1 MGGCFIYMSKKRTHH
16 SNNHRSRGVFAG
28 AVSALSLLAVT
39 TQAVNAEQ
47 LTVKSGDTIWGLA
60 KQHGLSV
67 SALEQANPSVKKIN
81 DSIDLITVGQQLTL
95 PTAQH
100 DASADL
106 NADGSYTVKPGD
118 TLSSIADRYNVTVSQ
133 LMAWN
138 NLSTNDSLYIGQQLS
153 VTGPAISTAV
163 NAPVVSAPVADASVS
178 PQQPVAQST
187 DATSSVQVQTSAVA
201 SAPVPQQAVASSQPA
216 GTVPSQSAANSNAT
230 LTNNTATVVAGS
242 SAANSVA
249 TATDAAQ
256 ITTVLE
262 SVSTNRC
269 NAVRK
274 RNANQITTAN
284 TASASAENSVAPQTQ
299 NVAVSQAASTAVNT
313 TALYGQS
320 FVQAAPVASQAPQSQ
335 TAPASQATVN
345 VQNSNTAA
353 SQQTTAV
360 TSQTQPQQSQA
371 VASQPAQQAAT
382 TNQDLQHGSVV
393 SLATKI
399 ANSNSV
405 PYVWGGESLSGMDCS
420 GLVKYVYANA
430 EGKQL
435 PHYTGALENCVDQH
449 PVSEAKPGDLL
460 FWGNHGSTYHTA
472 IYTGNNQYVAAA
484 HPGTNVSTYTIS
496 PYFNPSFAGTVK

>member
-1 MGGCFIYMSKKRTHH
+1 MSKKRTHH

-201 SAPVPQQAVASSQPA
+201 SASVPQQAVASSQPA

-230 LTNNTATVVAGS
+230 LTNNTATVATGS
-242 SAANSVA
+242 
-249 TATDAAQ
+249 
-256 ITTVLE
+256 
-262 SVSTNRC
+262 
-269 NAVRK
+269 
-274 RNANQITTAN
+274 
-284 TASASAENSVAPQTQ
+284 SAENSVAPQTQ

-345 VQNSNTAA
+345 VQYSNTAA

-371 VASQPAQQAAT
+371 AASQPAQQAAT

>member
-187 DATSSVQVQTSAVA
+187 EATSSVQVQTSAVA
-201 SAPVPQQAVASSQPA
+201 SASVPQQAVASSQPA

-230 LTNNTATVVAGS
+230 LTNNTATVATGS

-256 ITTVLE
+256 T
-262 SVSTNRC
+262 
-269 NAVRK
+269 
-274 RNANQITTAN
+274 TTAN

-313 TALYGQS
+313 TTLYGQS
-320 FVQAAPVASQAPQSQ
+320 FIQAAPVASQAPQSQ

-360 TSQTQPQQSQA
+360 TNST
-371 VASQPAQQAAT
+371 AT
-382 TNQDLQHGSVV
+382 IT
-393 SLATKI
+393 
-399 ANSNSV
+399 
-405 PYVWGGESLSGMDCS
+405 SGC
-420 GLVKYVYANA
+420 
-430 EGKQL
+430 
-435 PHYTGALENCVDQH
+435 
-449 PVSEAKPGDLL
+449 
-460 FWGNHGSTYHTA
+460 
-472 IYTGNNQYVAAA
+472 
-484 HPGTNVSTYTIS
+484 
-496 PYFNPSFAGTVK
+496 

>member
-1 MGGCFIYMSKKRTHH
+1 MSKKRTHH

-138 NLSTNDSLYIGQQLS
+138 NLSSNDSLYIGQQLS

-178 PQQPVAQST
+178 TQQPVAQST

-201 SAPVPQQAVASSQPA
+201 SASVPQQDVASSQPA

-230 LTNNTATVVAGS
+230 LANNTATVATGS

-256 ITTVLE
+256 T
-262 SVSTNRC
+262 
-269 NAVRK
+269 
-274 RNANQITTAN
+274 TTAN
-284 TASASAENSVAPQTQ
+284 TVQATSTSAENSVAPQTQ

-335 TAPASQATVN
+335 TVPASQATVN
-345 VQNSNTAA
+345 VQNSNAAA

-371 VASQPAQQAAT
+371 AASQPAQQAAT

-399 ANSNSV
+399 ADSNSV

>member
-1 MGGCFIYMSKKRTHH
+1 MSKKRTHH

-138 NLSTNDSLYIGQQLS
+138 NLSANDSLYIGQQLS

-178 PQQPVAQST
+178 TQQPVAQST
-187 DATSSVQVQTSAVA
+187 DATSSVQVQTSSVQVQTSAVA
-201 SAPVPQQAVASSQPA
+201 SASVPQQDVASSQPA
-216 GTVPSQSAANSNAT
+216 GTVPSQSAANSNTT
-230 LTNNTATVVAGS
+230 LANNTATVATGS

-256 ITTVLE
+256 T
-262 SVSTNRC
+262 
-269 NAVRK
+269 
-274 RNANQITTAN
+274 TTAN
-284 TASASAENSVAPQTQ
+284 TVQATSTSAENSVAPQTQ

-335 TAPASQATVN
+335 TVPASQATVN
-345 VQNSNTAA
+345 VQNSNAAA

-360 TSQTQPQQSQA
+360 TSQTQPQQSQVA
-371 VASQPAQQAAT
+371 ASQPAQQAAT

-399 ANSNSV
+399 ADSNSV

>member
-1 MGGCFIYMSKKRTHH
+1 MSKKRTHH

-138 NLSTNDSLYIGQQLS
+138 NLSSNDSLYIGQQLS

-178 PQQPVAQST
+178 TQQPVAQST
-187 DATSSVQVQTSAVA
+187 DATSSVQVQTSSVQVQTSSVA
-201 SAPVPQQAVASSQPA
+201 SASVPQQDVASSQPA
-216 GTVPSQSAANSNAT
+216 GTVPSQSAANSNTT
-230 LTNNTATVVAGS
+230 LANNTATVATGS

-256 ITTVLE
+256 T
-262 SVSTNRC
+262 
-269 NAVRK
+269 
-274 RNANQITTAN
+274 TTAN
-284 TASASAENSVAPQTQ
+284 TVQATSTSAENSVAPQTQ

-335 TAPASQATVN
+335 TVPASQATVN
-345 VQNSNTAA
+345 VQNSNAAA

-360 TSQTQPQQSQA
+360 TSQTQPQQSQVA
-371 VASQPAQQAAT
+371 ASQPAQQAAT

-399 ANSNSV
+399 ADSNSV

>member
-1 MGGCFIYMSKKRTHH
+1 MSKKRTHH

-47 LTVKSGDTIWGLA
+47 LTVKSGDTLWGLA

-187 DATSSVQVQTSAVA
+187 EATSSVQVQTSAVA
-201 SAPVPQQAVASSQPA
+201 SASVPQQAVASSQPA

-230 LTNNTATVVAGS
+230 LTNNTATVATGS

-256 ITTVLE
+256 T
-262 SVSTNRC
+262 
-269 NAVRK
+269 
-274 RNANQITTAN
+274 TTAN

-313 TALYGQS
+313 TTLYGQS
-320 FVQAAPVASQAPQSQ
+320 FIQAAPVASQAPQSQ

-371 VASQPAQQAAT
+371 AASQPAQQAAT

>member
-138 NLSTNDSLYIGQQLS
+138 NLSANDSLYIGQQLS

-178 PQQPVAQST
+178 TQQPVAQST

-201 SAPVPQQAVASSQPA
+201 SASVPQQDVASSQPA
-216 GTVPSQSAANSNAT
+216 GTVPSQSAANSNTT
-230 LTNNTATVVAGS
+230 LANNTATVATGS

-256 ITTVLE
+256 T
-262 SVSTNRC
+262 
-269 NAVRK
+269 
-274 RNANQITTAN
+274 TTAN
-284 TASASAENSVAPQTQ
+284 TVQATSTSAENSVAPQTQ

-335 TAPASQATVN
+335 TVPASQATVN
-345 VQNSNTAA
+345 VQNSNATA

-371 VASQPAQQAAT
+371 AASQPAQQVPT

>member
-153 VTGPAISTAV
+153 VTGLAISTAV

-201 SAPVPQQAVASSQPA
+201 SASVSQQDVASSQPA
-216 GTVPSQSAANSNAT
+216 GTVPSQSAVNSNAT
-230 LTNNTATVVAGS
+230 LANNTVTVATGS
-242 SAANSVA
+242 TAANGVA

-256 ITTVLE
+256 P
-262 SVSTNRC
+262 
-269 NAVRK
+269 
-274 RNANQITTAN
+274 TTAN
-284 TASASAENSVAPQTQ
+284 TVQATSASAENSVAPQTQ

-335 TAPASQATVN
+335 TVPASQATVN
-345 VQNSNTAA
+345 VQNSNAAA
-353 SQQTTAV
+353 SQRTTAV

-371 VASQPAQQAAT
+371 AASQPAQQAAT

>member
-1 MGGCFIYMSKKRTHH
+1 LGGCFIYMSKKRTHH

-153 VTGPAISTAV
+153 VTDPAISTAV
-163 NAPVVSAPVADASVS
+163 NAPAVSAPVADASVS

-201 SAPVPQQAVASSQPA
+201 SASVPQRDVASSQPA

-230 LTNNTATVVAGS
+230 LANNTATVATGS

-256 ITTVLE
+256 T
-262 SVSTNRC
+262 
-269 NAVRK
+269 
-274 RNANQITTAN
+274 TTAN
-284 TASASAENSVAPQTQ
+284 TASTSAENSVAPQTQ

-320 FVQAAPVASQAPQSQ
+320 FVQAAPVASQAPQ
-335 TAPASQATVN
+335 
-345 VQNSNTAA
+345 
-353 SQQTTAV
+353 
-360 TSQTQPQQSQA
+360 
-371 VASQPAQQAAT
+371 
-382 TNQDLQHGSVV
+382 
-393 SLATKI
+393 
-399 ANSNSV
+399 
-405 PYVWGGESLSGMDCS
+405 
-420 GLVKYVYANA
+420 
-430 EGKQL
+430 
-435 PHYTGALENCVDQH
+435 
-449 PVSEAKPGDLL
+449 
-460 FWGNHGSTYHTA
+460 
-472 IYTGNNQYVAAA
+472 
-484 HPGTNVSTYTIS
+484 
-496 PYFNPSFAGTVK
+496 

>member
-138 NLSTNDSLYIGQQLS
+138 NLSANDSLYIGQQLS

-178 PQQPVAQST
+178 TQQPVAQST
-187 DATSSVQVQTSAVA
+187 DATSSVQVQTSSVQVQTSAVA
-201 SAPVPQQAVASSQPA
+201 SASVPQQDVASSQPA
-216 GTVPSQSAANSNAT
+216 GTVPSQSAANSNTT
-230 LTNNTATVVAGS
+230 LANNTATVATGS

-256 ITTVLE
+256 T
-262 SVSTNRC
+262 
-269 NAVRK
+269 
-274 RNANQITTAN
+274 TTAN
-284 TASASAENSVAPQTQ
+284 TVQATSTSAENSVAPQTQ

-345 VQNSNTAA
+345 VQNSNAAA

-360 TSQTQPQQSQA
+360 TSQTQPQQSQVA
-371 VASQPAQQAAT
+371 ASQPAQQAAT

-399 ANSNSV
+399 ADSNSV

>member
-67 SALEQANPSVKKIN
+67 SALEQANPSVRKIN

-163 NAPVVSAPVADASVS
+163 NTPVVSAPVSDASVS
-178 PQQPVAQST
+178 TQQPVAQST
-187 DATSSVQVQTSAVA
+187 DTTSSVQVQTSAVA
-201 SAPVPQQAVASSQPA
+201 SASVPQQDVASSQPA
-216 GTVPSQSAANSNAT
+216 GTVPSQSAANSTAA
-230 LTNNTATVVAGS
+230 LANNTATVATGS

-249 TATDAAQ
+249 TATNAAQ
-256 ITTVLE
+256 P
-262 SVSTNRC
+262 
-269 NAVRK
+269 
-274 RNANQITTAN
+274 TTAN

-313 TALYGQS
+313 TALGQS

-345 VQNSNTAA
+345 VQNSNAAA

-371 VASQPAQQAAT
+371 AASQPAQQVAT

>member
-138 NLSTNDSLYIGQQLS
+138 NLSANDSLYIGQQLS

-178 PQQPVAQST
+178 TQQPVAQST
-187 DATSSVQVQTSAVA
+187 DATSSVQVQTSSVQVQTSAVA
-201 SAPVPQQAVASSQPA
+201 SASVPQQDVASSQPA

-230 LTNNTATVVAGS
+230 LANNTATVATGS

-256 ITTVLE
+256 T
-262 SVSTNRC
+262 
-269 NAVRK
+269 
-274 RNANQITTAN
+274 TTAN
-284 TASASAENSVAPQTQ
+284 TVQATSTSAENSVAPQTQ

-335 TAPASQATVN
+335 TVPASQATVN
-345 VQNSNTAA
+345 VQNSNAAA

-360 TSQTQPQQSQA
+360 TSQTQPQQSQVA
-371 VASQPAQQAAT
+371 ASQPAQQAAT

>member
-1 MGGCFIYMSKKRTHH
+1 MSKKRTHH

-216 GTVPSQSAANSNAT
+216 GTVPSQSAANTNSNAT

-249 TATDAAQ
+249 TATDAA
-256 ITTVLE
+256 
-262 SVSTNRC
+262 
-269 NAVRK
+269 
-274 RNANQITTAN
+274 QITTAN

>member
-16 SNNHRSRGVFAG
+16 SNNYRSRGVFAG

-95 PTAQH
+95 PTARH

-163 NAPVVSAPVADASVS
+163 NAPAVSAPVADASVS
-178 PQQPVAQST
+178 TQQPVAQST
-187 DATSSVQVQTSAVA
+187 EATSAVQVQTSAVA
-201 SAPVPQQAVASSQPA
+201 SASVPQQDVASSQPA

-230 LTNNTATVVAGS
+230 LANNTATVATGS
-242 SAANSVA
+242 SVANSVV
-249 TATDAAQ
+249 TATNAAQ
-256 ITTVLE
+256 T
-262 SVSTNRC
+262 
-269 NAVRK
+269 
-274 RNANQITTAN
+274 TTAN
-284 TASASAENSVAPQTQ
+284 TVQATSTSAENSVAPQTQ

-313 TALYGQS
+313 TTLYGQS
-320 FVQAAPVASQAPQSQ
+320 FVQAAPVVSQAPQSQ

-345 VQNSNTAA
+345 VQNSNAA

-371 VASQPAQQAAT
+371 AASQPAQQAAT

>member
-95 PTAQH
+95 PAAQH

-138 NLSTNDSLYIGQQLS
+138 NLSANDSLYIGQQLS

-163 NAPVVSAPVADASVS
+163 NAPVVSAPVSDASVS
-178 PQQPVAQST
+178 TQQPVAQST
-187 DATSSVQVQTSAVA
+187 EATSAVQVQTSAVA
-201 SAPVPQQAVASSQPA
+201 SASVPQQDVASSQPA

-230 LTNNTATVVAGS
+230 LANNTATVATGS
-242 SAANSVA
+242 SVANSVV
-249 TATDAAQ
+249 TATNAAQ
-256 ITTVLE
+256 T
-262 SVSTNRC
+262 
-269 NAVRK
+269 
-274 RNANQITTAN
+274 TTAN
-284 TASASAENSVAPQTQ
+284 TVQATSTSAENSVAPQTQ

-313 TALYGQS
+313 TTLYGQS
-320 FVQAAPVASQAPQSQ
+320 FVQAAPVVSQAPQSQ

-345 VQNSNTAA
+345 VQNSNAA

-371 VASQPAQQAAT
+371 AASQPAQQAAT

>member
-133 LMAWN
+133 LVAWN

-187 DATSSVQVQTSAVA
+187 DVTSSVQVQTSAVA
-201 SAPVPQQAVASSQPA
+201 SASVPQQDVASSQPA

-230 LTNNTATVVAGS
+230 LANNTVTVATGS

-256 ITTVLE
+256 T
-262 SVSTNRC
+262 
-269 NAVRK
+269 
-274 RNANQITTAN
+274 TTAN
-284 TASASAENSVAPQTQ
+284 TASTSAENSVAPQTQ

-335 TAPASQATVN
+335 TVPASQATVN
-345 VQNSNTAA
+345 VQNSNAAA
-353 SQQTTAV
+353 SQRTTAV

-371 VASQPAQQAAT
+371 AASQPAQQAAT

>member
-1 MGGCFIYMSKKRTHH
+1 MSKKRTHH

-95 PTAQH
+95 PAAQH

-138 NLSTNDSLYIGQQLS
+138 NLSANDSLYIGQQLS

-163 NAPVVSAPVADASVS
+163 NAPVVSAPVSDASVS
-178 PQQPVAQST
+178 TQQPVAQST
-187 DATSSVQVQTSAVA
+187 EATSAVQVQTSAVA
-201 SAPVPQQAVASSQPA
+201 SASVPQQDVASSQPA

-230 LTNNTATVVAGS
+230 LANNTATVATGS
-242 SAANSVA
+242 SVANSVV
-249 TATDAAQ
+249 TATNAAQ
-256 ITTVLE
+256 T
-262 SVSTNRC
+262 
-269 NAVRK
+269 
-274 RNANQITTAN
+274 TTAN
-284 TASASAENSVAPQTQ
+284 TVQATSTSAENSVAPQTQ

-313 TALYGQS
+313 TTLYGQS
-320 FVQAAPVASQAPQSQ
+320 FVQAAPVVSQAPQSQ

-345 VQNSNTAA
+345 VQNSNAA
-353 SQQTTAV
+353 SQQTTSV

-371 VASQPAQQAAT
+371 AASQPAQQAAT

>member
-16 SNNHRSRGVFAG
+16 SNNHRSRGVFSG

-95 PTAQH
+95 PTAQY

-138 NLSTNDSLYIGQQLS
+138 NLSANDSLYIGQQLS

-178 PQQPVAQST
+178 TQQPVAQST

-201 SAPVPQQAVASSQPA
+201 SASVPQQDVASSQPA
-216 GTVPSQSAANSNAT
+216 GTVPSQSAANSNTT
-230 LTNNTATVVAGS
+230 LANNTATVATGS

-256 ITTVLE
+256 T
-262 SVSTNRC
+262 
-269 NAVRK
+269 
-274 RNANQITTAN
+274 TTAN
-284 TASASAENSVAPQTQ
+284 TVQATSTSAENSVAPQTQ

-335 TAPASQATVN
+335 TVPASQATVN
-345 VQNSNTAA
+345 VQNSNAAA

-360 TSQTQPQQSQA
+360 TSQTQPQQSQVA
-371 VASQPAQQAAT
+371 ASQPAQQAAT

>member
-201 SAPVPQQAVASSQPA
+201 SASVPQQAVASSQPA
-216 GTVPSQSAANSNAT
+216 GTVPSQSAANNNAT
-230 LTNNTATVVAGS
+230 LTNNTATVATGS
-242 SAANSVA
+242 SAANSVT

-256 ITTVLE
+256 T
-262 SVSTNRC
+262 
-269 NAVRK
+269 
-274 RNANQITTAN
+274 TTAK

-299 NVAVSQAASTAVNT
+299 NVAVSQAASTVVNT

-345 VQNSNTAA
+345 VQNSNAAA

-371 VASQPAQQAAT
+371 AASQPAQQAAT

>member
-1 MGGCFIYMSKKRTHH
+1 MSKKRTHH

-153 VTGPAISTAV
+153 VTDPAISTAV
-163 NAPVVSAPVADASVS
+163 NAPAVSA
-178 PQQPVAQST
+178 PVAQST

-201 SAPVPQQAVASSQPA
+201 SASVPQRDVASSQPA

-230 LTNNTATVVAGS
+230 LANNTATVATGS

-256 ITTVLE
+256 T
-262 SVSTNRC
+262 
-269 NAVRK
+269 
-274 RNANQITTAN
+274 TTAN
-284 TASASAENSVAPQTQ
+284 TASTSAENSVAPQTQ

-345 VQNSNTAA
+345 VQNSNAAA

-371 VASQPAQQAAT
+371 AASQPAQQAAT

-496 PYFNPSFAGTVK
+496 SYFNPSFAGTVK

>member
-1 MGGCFIYMSKKRTHH
+1 MSKRTHH

-47 LTVKSGDTIWGLA
+47 LTVKPGDTIWGLA

-67 SALEQANPSVKKIN
+67 SALEQANPSVKKMSN
-81 DSIDLITVGQQLTL
+81 SIDLITVGQQLTL
-95 PTAQH
+95 PTIQH
-100 DASADL
+100 DNVDL

-118 TLSSIADRYNVTVSQ
+118 TLSSIADHYNVTVSQ

-138 NLSTNDSLYIGQQLS
+138 NLGANDSLYIGQQLS
-153 VTGPAISTAV
+153 VTGPATSTAV
-163 NAPVVSAPVADASVS
+163 NAPVVNMPVSNES
-178 PQQPVAQST
+178 ISTQQSIDQPTDTTST
-187 DATSSVQVQTSAVA
+187 VQTQTSVVA
-201 SAPVPQQAVASSQPA
+201 SATAPQQATTSSQSVATSQATPTSSTTQQGLA
-216 GTVPSQSAANSNAT
+216 ASTVATPSQST
-230 LTNNTATVVAGS
+230 VNNS
-242 SAANSVA
+242 SA
-249 TATDAAQ
+249 
-256 ITTVLE
+256 
-262 SVSTNRC
+262 
-269 NAVRK
+269 
-274 RNANQITTAN
+274 TTAN
-284 TASASAENSVAPQTQ
+284 STTSGAVAASATDNSATNATQPVSANNVQAASTTAENNTVPQKQ
-299 NVAVSQAASTAVNT
+299 SVAVSQAVSTDVNT
-313 TALYGQS
+313 AAYRQS
-320 FVQAAPVASQAPQSQ
+320 FVQVASVASQTPQSQ
-335 TAPASQATVN
+335 NVPASQAT
-345 VQNSNTAA
+345 
-353 SQQTTAV
+353 AV
-360 TSQTQPQQSQA
+360 TSQAQLQQSQA
-371 VASQPAQQAAT
+371 AASQPAQQGST
-382 TNQDLQHGSVV
+382 TSQDLQHGSVV

-460 FWGNHGSTYHTA
+460 FWGNHGATYHTA

-484 HPGTNVSTYTIS
+484 KPGTNVATYTIS

>member
-138 NLSTNDSLYIGQQLS
+138 NLSANDSLYIGQQLS

-178 PQQPVAQST
+178 TQQPVAQST
-187 DATSSVQVQTSAVA
+187 DATSSVQVQTSSVQVQTSAVA
-201 SAPVPQQAVASSQPA
+201 SASVPQQDVASSQPA
-216 GTVPSQSAANSNAT
+216 GTVPSQSAANSNTT
-230 LTNNTATVVAGS
+230 LANNTATVATGS

-256 ITTVLE
+256 T
-262 SVSTNRC
+262 
-269 NAVRK
+269 
-274 RNANQITTAN
+274 TTAN
-284 TASASAENSVAPQTQ
+284 TVQATSTSAENSVAPQTQ

-335 TAPASQATVN
+335 TVPASQATVN
-345 VQNSNTAA
+345 VQNSNAAA

-360 TSQTQPQQSQA
+360 TSQTQPQQSQVA
-371 VASQPAQQAAT
+371 ASQPAQQAAT

-399 ANSNSV
+399 ADSNSV

>member
-95 PTAQH
+95 PAAQH

-138 NLSTNDSLYIGQQLS
+138 NLSANDSLYIGQQLS

-163 NAPVVSAPVADASVS
+163 NAPVVSAPVSDASVS
-178 PQQPVAQST
+178 TQQPVAQST
-187 DATSSVQVQTSAVA
+187 EATSALQVQTSAVA
-201 SAPVPQQAVASSQPA
+201 SASVPQQDVASSQPA

-230 LTNNTATVVAGS
+230 LANNTATVATGS
-242 SAANSVA
+242 SVANSVV
-249 TATDAAQ
+249 TATNAAQ
-256 ITTVLE
+256 T
-262 SVSTNRC
+262 
-269 NAVRK
+269 
-274 RNANQITTAN
+274 TTAN
-284 TASASAENSVAPQTQ
+284 TVQATSTSAENSVAPQTQ

-313 TALYGQS
+313 TTLYGQS
-320 FVQAAPVASQAPQSQ
+320 FVQAAPVVSQAPQSQ

-345 VQNSNTAA
+345 VQNSNAA

-371 VASQPAQQAAT
+371 AASQPAQQAAT